1 MLLKII
7 SVQKVR
13 SERTKMTFLKNT
25 KKVRFMRAFVH
36 IDIKV
41 SRTFCKKLIK
51 NKFKI
56 YKNIKRGYQNDTLQ
70 TNKHKQQ
77 TT

>member
-1 MLLKII
+1 
-7 SVQKVR
+7 
-13 SERTKMTFLKNT
+13 
-25 KKVRFMRAFVH
+25 MRAFVH